1 MFCSNR
7 ELYDWNVITDVQ
19 YHKLYIQEAQLVQG
33 WPTHGAKSIS
43 WRSRSSNEIMYRM
56 ARSNEL
62 SVIVSYPIVKAQLHS
77 RLDEDLCSAY

>member
-7 ELYDWNVITDVQ
+7 KLYDWNVITDVQ

-62 SVIVSYPIVKAQLHS
+62 SVIVSYPIVKAQLHA
-77 RLDEDLCSAY
+77 RLDEDLCSDY